1 MERRKY
7 IAELVAR
14 TGVQV
19 DEDDPVFAVVLLNR
33 LIMEDQKS
41 ELETLVEQLSKT
53 GKAISGE
60 VVKQAQTLW
69 DTKTRQL
76 HAEAAELKVSMLR
89 EHEDLQKSTREAV
102 GKVINEAMGQL
113 GRSTKADNN
122 RAIWTAALVSGAA
135 LICLRLGFSSARLD
149 GAIHGAQS
157 LRNQSVGSRCSSAA
171 SGPRL
176 VAVIRIRRSCGP
188 SLAYSTKTSK

>member
-19 DEDDPVFAVVLLNR
+19 DENDPVFAVVLLNR
-33 LIMEDQKS
+33 IILEDQKS

-53 GKAISGE
+53 GKAINGE

-76 HAEAAELKVSMLR
+76 HAEAAELKAAMLR
-89 EHEDLQKSTREAV
+89 DHAEALEATRKTVRQEIA
-102 GKVINEAMGQL
+102 ETMGQAA
-113 GRSTKADNN
+113 RSIMNAN
-122 RAIWTAALVSGAA
+122 RSIWTAALVSGVTSGVVVGLAVFL
-135 LICLRLGFSSARLD
+135 LI
-149 GAIHGAQS
+149 
-157 LRNQSVGSRCSSAA
+157 
-171 SGPRL
+171 
-176 VAVIRIRRSCGP
+176 
-188 SLAYSTKTSK
+188 

>member
-19 DEDDPVFAVVLLNR
+19 DENDPVFAVVLLNR
-33 LIMEDQKS
+33 LILEDQKS

-53 GKAISGE
+53 GKAINGE

-76 HAEAAELKVSMLR
+76 HAEAAELKAAMLR
-89 EHEDLQKSTREAV
+89 EHAEVLESTRKAIRQEI
-102 GKVINEAMGQL
+102 GEAMGQVA
-113 GRSTKADNN
+113 RSTVETN
-122 RAIWTAALVSGAA
+122 RSIWTAALVSG
-135 LICLRLGFSSARLD
+135 
-149 GAIHGAQS
+149 
-157 LRNQSVGSRCSSAA
+157 VT
-171 SGPRL
+171 SGV
-176 VAVIRIRRSCGP
+176 VAG
-188 SLAYSTKTSK
+188 LAVFLLL

>member
-19 DEDDPVFAVVLLNR
+19 DENDPVFAVVLLNR
-33 LIMEDQKS
+33 LILEDQKS

-53 GKAISGE
+53 GKAINGE

-76 HAEAAELKVSMLR
+76 HAEAAELKAAMLR
-89 EHEDLQKSTREAV
+89 DHAEALEATRKAV
-102 GKVINEAMGQL
+102 RQEIAETMGQAACSIMNAN
-113 GRSTKADNN
+113 RS
-122 RAIWTAALVSGAA
+122 IWTAALVSGVTSGVVVGLAVFL
-135 LICLRLGFSSARLD
+135 LI
-149 GAIHGAQS
+149 
-157 LRNQSVGSRCSSAA
+157 
-171 SGPRL
+171 
-176 VAVIRIRRSCGP
+176 
-188 SLAYSTKTSK
+188 

>member
-19 DEDDPVFAVVLLNR
+19 DENDPVFAVVLLNR
-33 LIMEDQKS
+33 LILEDQKS

-53 GKAISGE
+53 GKAINGE

-76 HAEAAELKVSMLR
+76 HAEAAELKAAMLR
-89 EHEDLQKSTREAV
+89 EHAEVLESTRKAIREEI
-102 GKVINEAMGQL
+102 GEAMGQVA
-113 GRSTKADNN
+113 RSTVETN
-122 RAIWTAALVSGAA
+122 RSIWTAALVSG
-135 LICLRLGFSSARLD
+135 
-149 GAIHGAQS
+149 
-157 LRNQSVGSRCSSAA
+157 VT
-171 SGPRL
+171 SGV
-176 VAVIRIRRSCGP
+176 VAG
-188 SLAYSTKTSK
+188 LAVFLLF

>member
-19 DEDDPVFAVVLLNR
+19 DENDPVFAVVLLNR
-33 LIMEDQKS
+33 LILEDQKS

-53 GKAISGE
+53 GKAINGE

-76 HAEAAELKVSMLR
+76 HAEAAELKAAMLR
-89 EHEDLQKSTREAV
+89 EHAEVLESTRKAIRQEI
-102 GKVINEAMGQL
+102 GEAMGQVA
-113 GRSTKADNN
+113 RSTMETN
-122 RAIWTAALVSGAA
+122 RSIWTAALVSG
-135 LICLRLGFSSARLD
+135 
-149 GAIHGAQS
+149 
-157 LRNQSVGSRCSSAA
+157 VT
-171 SGPRL
+171 SGV
-176 VAVIRIRRSCGP
+176 VAG
-188 SLAYSTKTSK
+188 LAVFLLF

>member
-102 GKVINEAMGQL
+102 GKVINEGMGQL

-122 RAIWTAALVSGAA
+122 RSIWTAALVSG
-135 LICLRLGFSSARLD
+135 
-149 GAIHGAQS
+149 
-157 LRNQSVGSRCSSAA
+157 VT
-171 SGPRL
+171 SGVVAGL
-176 VAVIRIRRSCGP
+176 VVF
-188 SLAYSTKTSK
+188 LLV

>member
-19 DEDDPVFAVVLLNR
+19 DENDPVFAVVLLNR
-33 LIMEDQKS
+33 LILEDQKS

-53 GKAISGE
+53 GKAINGE

-76 HAEAAELKVSMLR
+76 HAEAAELKAAMLR
-89 EHEDLQKSTREAV
+89 EHAEVLESTRKAIRQEI
-102 GKVINEAMGQL
+102 GEAMGQVA
-113 GRSTKADNN
+113 RSSVETN
-122 RAIWTAALVSGAA
+122 RSIWTAALVSG
-135 LICLRLGFSSARLD
+135 
-149 GAIHGAQS
+149 
-157 LRNQSVGSRCSSAA
+157 VT
-171 SGPRL
+171 SGV
-176 VAVIRIRRSCGP
+176 VAG
-188 SLAYSTKTSK
+188 LAVFLLL

>member
-19 DEDDPVFAVVLLNR
+19 DENDPVFAVVLLNR
-33 LIMEDQKS
+33 LILEDQKS

-53 GKAISGE
+53 GKAINGE

-76 HAEAAELKVSMLR
+76 HAEAAELKAAMLR
-89 EHEDLQKSTREAV
+89 EHAEVLESTRKAIRQEI
-102 GKVINEAMGQL
+102 GEAMGQV
-113 GRSTKADNN
+113 GP
-122 RAIWTAALVSGAA
+122 
-135 LICLRLGFSSARLD
+135 LD
-149 GAIHGAQS
+149 GGNQS
-157 LRNQSVGSRCSSAA
+157 LDLVGCACLWRDLRCSGWTGCVSA
-171 SGPRL
+171 
-176 VAVIRIRRSCGP
+176 
-188 SLAYSTKTSK
+188 SLSK

>member
-19 DEDDPVFAVVLLNR
+19 DENDPVFAVVLLNR
-33 LIMEDQKS
+33 LILEDQKS

-53 GKAISGE
+53 GKAINGE

-76 HAEAAELKVSMLR
+76 HAEAADLKAAMLR
-89 EHEDLQKSTREAV
+89 EHAEVLESTRKAIRQEI
-102 GKVINEAMGQL
+102 GEAMGQVA
-113 GRSTKADNN
+113 RSTVETN
-122 RAIWTAALVSGAA
+122 RSIWTAALVSG
-135 LICLRLGFSSARLD
+135 
-149 GAIHGAQS
+149 
-157 LRNQSVGSRCSSAA
+157 VT
-171 SGPRL
+171 SGV
-176 VAVIRIRRSCGP
+176 VAG
-188 SLAYSTKTSK
+188 LAVFLLL

>member
-19 DEDDPVFAVVLLNR
+19 DENDPVFAVVLLNR
-33 LIMEDQKS
+33 LILEDQKS

-53 GKAISGE
+53 GKAINGE

-76 HAEAAELKVSMLR
+76 HAEAAELKAAMLR
-89 EHEDLQKSTREAV
+89 EHADVLESTRKAIRQEIV
-102 GKVINEAMGQL
+102 EAMGQVA
-113 GRSTKADNN
+113 RSTVETS
-122 RAIWTAALVSGAA
+122 RSIWMAALVSG
-135 LICLRLGFSSARLD
+135 
-149 GAIHGAQS
+149 
-157 LRNQSVGSRCSSAA
+157 VT
-171 SGPRL
+171 SGV
-176 VAVIRIRRSCGP
+176 VAG
-188 SLAYSTKTSK
+188 LAVFLLF

>member
-19 DEDDPVFAVVLLNR
+19 DENDPVFAVVLLNR
-33 LIMEDQKS
+33 LILEDQKS

-53 GKAISGE
+53 GKAINGE

-76 HAEAAELKVSMLR
+76 HAEAAELKAAMLR
-89 EHEDLQKSTREAV
+89 EHAEVLESTRKAIRQEI
-102 GKVINEAMGQL
+102 GEAMGQVA
-113 GRSTKADNN
+113 RSTVETN
-122 RAIWTAALVSGAA
+122 RSIWTAALVSG
-135 LICLRLGFSSARLD
+135 
-149 GAIHGAQS
+149 
-157 LRNQSVGSRCSSAA
+157 VT
-171 SGPRL
+171 SGV
-176 VAVIRIRRSCGP
+176 VAG
-188 SLAYSTKTSK
+188 LAVFLLF

>member
-19 DEDDPVFAVVLLNR
+19 DENDPVFAVVLLNR
-33 LIMEDQKS
+33 LILEDQKS

-53 GKAISGE
+53 GKAINGE

-76 HAEAAELKVSMLR
+76 HAEAAELRAAMLR
-89 EHEDLQKSTREAV
+89 EHAEVLESTRKAIRQEI
-102 GKVINEAMGQL
+102 GEAMGQVA
-113 GRSTKADNN
+113 RSTVETN
-122 RAIWTAALVSGAA
+122 RSIWTAALVSG
-135 LICLRLGFSSARLD
+135 
-149 GAIHGAQS
+149 
-157 LRNQSVGSRCSSAA
+157 VT
-171 SGPRL
+171 SGV
-176 VAVIRIRRSCGP
+176 VAG
-188 SLAYSTKTSK
+188 LAVFLLF

>member
-19 DEDDPVFAVVLLNR
+19 DENDPVFAVVLLNR
-33 LIMEDQKS
+33 LILEDQKS

-53 GKAISGE
+53 GKAINGE

-76 HAEAAELKVSMLR
+76 HAEAAELKAAMLR
-89 EHEDLQKSTREAV
+89 EHAEVLESTRKAIRQEIV
-102 GKVINEAMGQL
+102 EAMGQVA
-113 GRSTKADNN
+113 RSTVETS
-122 RAIWTAALVSGAA
+122 RSIWTAALVSG
-135 LICLRLGFSSARLD
+135 
-149 GAIHGAQS
+149 
-157 LRNQSVGSRCSSAA
+157 VT
-171 SGPRL
+171 SGV
-176 VAVIRIRRSCGP
+176 VAG
-188 SLAYSTKTSK
+188 LAVFLLF

>member
-1 MERRKY
+1 MDRRKY

-53 GKAISGE
+53 GKAINGE

-76 HAEAAELKVSMLR
+76 HADAAELKISMLQ
-89 EHEDLQKSTREAV
+89 EHAEVLESTRKTIRKEI
-102 GKVINEAMGQL
+102 GEAMGQVA
-113 GRSTKADNN
+113 RSTVETN
-122 RAIWTAALVSGAA
+122 RSIWTAALVSG
-135 LICLRLGFSSARLD
+135 
-149 GAIHGAQS
+149 
-157 LRNQSVGSRCSSAA
+157 VT
-171 SGPRL
+171 SGV
-176 VAVIRIRRSCGP
+176 VAG
-188 SLAYSTKTSK
+188 LAVFLLF

>member
-19 DEDDPVFAVVLLNR
+19 DENDPVFAVVLLNR
-33 LIMEDQKS
+33 LILEDQKS

-53 GKAISGE
+53 GKAINGE

-76 HAEAAELKVSMLR
+76 HAEAAELKAAMLR
-89 EHEDLQKSTREAV
+89 EHAEVLESTRKAIRQEI
-102 GKVINEAMGQL
+102 GETMGQVA
-113 GRSTKADNN
+113 RSTVETN
-122 RAIWTAALVSGAA
+122 RSIWTAALVSG
-135 LICLRLGFSSARLD
+135 
-149 GAIHGAQS
+149 
-157 LRNQSVGSRCSSAA
+157 VT
-171 SGPRL
+171 SGV
-176 VAVIRIRRSCGP
+176 VAG
-188 SLAYSTKTSK
+188 LAVFLLF

>member
-19 DEDDPVFAVVLLNR
+19 DENDPVFAVVLLNR
-33 LIMEDQKS
+33 LILEDQKS

-53 GKAISGE
+53 GRAINGE

-76 HAEAAELKVSMLR
+76 HAEAAELKAAMLR
-89 EHEDLQKSTREAV
+89 EHAEALESTRKAIRQEI
-102 GKVINEAMGQL
+102 GEAMGQVA
-113 GRSTKADNN
+113 RSTVESN
-122 RAIWTAALVSGAA
+122 RSIWTAALVSG
-135 LICLRLGFSSARLD
+135 
-149 GAIHGAQS
+149 
-157 LRNQSVGSRCSSAA
+157 VT
-171 SGPRL
+171 SGV
-176 VAVIRIRRSCGP
+176 VAG
-188 SLAYSTKTSK
+188 LAVFLLF

>member
-19 DEDDPVFAVVLLNR
+19 DENDPVFAVVLLNR
-33 LIMEDQKS
+33 LILEDQKS

-53 GKAISGE
+53 GKAINGE

-76 HAEAAELKVSMLR
+76 HAEAAELKAAMLR
-89 EHEDLQKSTREAV
+89 EHADVLESTRKAIRQEI
-102 GKVINEAMGQL
+102 GEAMGQVA
-113 GRSTKADNN
+113 RSTVETN
-122 RAIWTAALVSGAA
+122 RSIWTAALVSG
-135 LICLRLGFSSARLD
+135 
-149 GAIHGAQS
+149 
-157 LRNQSVGSRCSSAA
+157 VT
-171 SGPRL
+171 SGV
-176 VAVIRIRRSCGP
+176 VAG
-188 SLAYSTKTSK
+188 LAVFLLF

>member
-1 MERRKY
+1 MDRRKY

-33 LIMEDQKS
+33 LILEDQKS

-53 GKAISGE
+53 GKAINGE
-60 VVKQAQTLW
+60 VVKLAQTLW
-69 DTKTRQL
+69 DAKTRQL
-76 HAEAAELKVSMLR
+76 HADAAELKVSMLR

-122 RAIWTAALVSGAA
+122 RAIWTAALVSG
-135 LICLRLGFSSARLD
+135 
-149 GAIHGAQS
+149 
-157 LRNQSVGSRCSSAA
+157 VT
-171 SGPRL
+171 SGL
-176 VAVIRIRRSCGP
+176 VAGLTVFL
-188 SLAYSTKTSK
+188 LA

>member
-19 DEDDPVFAVVLLNR
+19 DENDPVFAVVLLNR
-33 LIMEDQKS
+33 LILEDQKS

-53 GKAISGE
+53 GKAINGE

-76 HAEAAELKVSMLR
+76 HAEAAELKAAMLR
-89 EHEDLQKSTREAV
+89 EHAEVLNRPARRYGRKSA
-102 GKVINEAMGQL
+102 KQW
-113 GRSTKADNN
+113 GRWPARRWKPIA
-122 RAIWTAALVSGAA
+122 RSGR
-135 LICLRLGFSSARLD
+135 LRL
-149 GAIHGAQS
+149 
-157 LRNQSVGSRCSSAA
+157 
-171 SGPRL
+171 
-176 VAVIRIRRSCGP
+176 
-188 SLAYSTKTSK
+188 SLA

>member
-19 DEDDPVFAVVLLNR
+19 DENDPVFAVVLLNR
-33 LIMEDQKS
+33 LILEDQKS

-53 GKAISGE
+53 GKAINGE

-76 HAEAAELKVSMLR
+76 HAEAAELKAAMLR
-89 EHEDLQKSTREAV
+89 EHAEVLESTRKAIRQEI
-102 GKVINEAMGQL
+102 GEAMGQVA
-113 GRSTKADNN
+113 RSTVETN
-122 RAIWTAALVSGAA
+122 RSIWTASLVSG
-135 LICLRLGFSSARLD
+135 
-149 GAIHGAQS
+149 
-157 LRNQSVGSRCSSAA
+157 VT
-171 SGPRL
+171 SGV
-176 VAVIRIRRSCGP
+176 VAG
-188 SLAYSTKTSK
+188 LAVFLLL

>member
-19 DEDDPVFAVVLLNR
+19 DENDPVFAVVLLNR
-33 LIMEDQKS
+33 LILEDQKS

-53 GKAISGE
+53 GKAINGE

-76 HAEAAELKVSMLR
+76 HAEAAELKAAMLR
-89 EHEDLQKSTREAV
+89 EHAEVLESTRKAIRQEI
-102 GKVINEAMGQL
+102 GEAMEQVA
-113 GRSTKADNN
+113 RSTVETN
-122 RAIWTAALVSGAA
+122 RSIWTAALVSG
-135 LICLRLGFSSARLD
+135 
-149 GAIHGAQS
+149 
-157 LRNQSVGSRCSSAA
+157 VT
-171 SGPRL
+171 SGV
-176 VAVIRIRRSCGP
+176 VAG
-188 SLAYSTKTSK
+188 LAVFLLF

>member
-19 DEDDPVFAVVLLNR
+19 DENDPVFAVVLLNR
-33 LIMEDQKS
+33 LILEDQKS

-53 GKAISGE
+53 GKAINGE

-76 HAEAAELKVSMLR
+76 HAEAAELKAAMLR
-89 EHEDLQKSTREAV
+89 EHADVLESTRKAIRQEIV
-102 GKVINEAMGQL
+102 EAMGQVA
-113 GRSTKADNN
+113 RSTVETS
-122 RAIWTAALVSGAA
+122 RSIWTAALVSG
-135 LICLRLGFSSARLD
+135 
-149 GAIHGAQS
+149 
-157 LRNQSVGSRCSSAA
+157 VT
-171 SGPRL
+171 SGV
-176 VAVIRIRRSCGP
+176 VAG
-188 SLAYSTKTSK
+188 LAVFLLF